1 MSLCISFVIVITF
14 VSLCGLFHL
23 MSVDFIIFL
32 ADPMVLQFNIEKTI
46 RSNGEAALAALD
58 RKMISQLNDKTSK
71 SEELKGLL
79 SKGLYKLPAK
89 NCISL
94 MTTSGAKGGAVSI
107 SRRMHAEYM
116 SSVLWVILLLPTNNF
131 V

>member
-1 MSLCISFVIVITF
+1 MKLTLS
-14 VSLCGLFHL
+14 
-23 MSVDFIIFL
+23 IFL
-32 ADPMVLQFNIEKTI
+32 ADPMILQFNIEKTI
-46 RSNGEAALAALD
+46 HRNGEAALAALD

-71 SEELKGLL
+71 SVELKGLL

-107 SRRMHAEYM
+107 FLGTH
-116 SSVLWVILLLPTNNF
+116 VIIYLVCFMLNCCFLPIIFF
-131 V
+131 VSTFTRKQEVGPKS